1 MANTAD
7 TRAVLSRQGVALD
20 LTIDRKAS
28 DPEEIARIAES
39 GGFVANGRVQGTLA
53 VSRALGDAQVRVSST
68 WGSQRSVCAVPSLT
82 PAPASPCR
90 R

>member
-1 MANTAD
+1 VANTAD

-53 VSRALGDAQVRVSST
+53 VSRALGDAQVRVST
-68 WGSQRSVCAVPSLT
+68 
-82 PAPASPCR
+82 
-90 R
+90 

>member
-68 WGSQRSVCAVPSLT
+68 WGSQRSFFAVPSLT